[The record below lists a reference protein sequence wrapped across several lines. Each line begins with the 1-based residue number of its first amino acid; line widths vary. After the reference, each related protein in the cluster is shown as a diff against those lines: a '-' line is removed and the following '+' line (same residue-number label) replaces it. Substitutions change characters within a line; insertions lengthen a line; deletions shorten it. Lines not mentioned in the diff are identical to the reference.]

1 MTVDATALFIPG
13 LATVFLASPNHA
25 MPAGGLSDFVLS
37 SAGPT
42 GWDNIGHTSKDDV
55 VNFAKD
61 GGDKTSL
68 DTMLAAGVRTVYS
81 SEAWTLNVAAL
92 QAAKSVLDLAFNG
105 DFDDDDGYIV
115 PASNVGTNSAAFLL
129 MQDGTAQMGFYLPNT
144 SIKLGDAVKIDD
156 PATFLEFPLAIAV
169 QAAAEAQIPAVGGIP
184 GIMKIYRTGLTAP

>member
-13 LATVFLASPNHA
+13 LATVFHASPNHA
-25 MPAGGLSDFVLS
+25 MPSGGLSDFVLS
-37 SAGPT
+37 AAGPT

-92 QAAKSVLDLAFNG
+92 QAEKAVLDLAFNG

-115 PASNVGTNSAAFLL
+115 PASNVGTNAAVFLL
-129 MQDGTAQMGFYLPNT
+129 MQDGTAQMGFYIPNT

-156 PATFLEFPLAIAV
+156 PATFLEFPLAASI
-169 QAAAEAQIPAVGGIP
+169 QAAADAQIPAVGGVP